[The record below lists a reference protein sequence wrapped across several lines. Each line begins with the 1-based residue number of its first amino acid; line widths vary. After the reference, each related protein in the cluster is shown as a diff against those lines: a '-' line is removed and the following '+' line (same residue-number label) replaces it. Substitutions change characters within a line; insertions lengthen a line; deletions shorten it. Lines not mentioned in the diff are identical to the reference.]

1 MVELIGSA
9 LAVAAALFL
18 AIQVV
23 CVRIGTDSGR
33 SNDALIVVLLVNIVI
48 LVPVAIVV
56 GYPDYI
62 VPPDAILSF
71 AAAGLVGTMLGR
83 AFEYAGIERIG
94 ASRSEPIKASQPLH
108 AAVLAVVVL
117 GETLTPIA
125 GVGTVLVVVGIA
137 LISWESLNSSNG
149 SSEPISSAYLAL
161 PVASAFLYGVEPV
174 LAKVGLATGTSAFVG
189 LGIKTLTATVAFYA
203 YLRYRS
209 ALPGREAF
217 RSANTKWYV
226 GAGLANSAFLLSYYA
241 ALSIAPVV
249 LVQPVLQTSPLF
261 VVLFSVLFL
270 QQLERVSLRVAVAA
284 TIVTLGAAIVSLQV

>member
-1 MVELIGSA
+1 MVEFLGSA

-18 AIQVV
+18 AVQVV
-23 CVRIGTDSGR
+23 CVRLGTDSGR
-33 SNDALIVVLLVNIVI
+33 SNDALIVVLLVNITVLI
-48 LVPVAIVV
+48 PVALVV
-56 GYPDYI
+56 GYPDYT
-62 VPPDAILSF
+62 VPPNALASF

-108 AAVLAVVVL
+108 AALLAVLIL
-117 GETLTPIA
+117 GETLTPVA

-137 LISWESLNSSNG
+137 IISWESRSASG
-149 SSEPISSAYLAL
+149 EGFESISWSYLAL
-161 PVASAFLYGVEPV
+161 PLASAFLYGIEPIF
-174 LAKVGLATGTSAFVG
+174 AKVGLATGTSAFVG

-203 YLRYRS
+203 YLRYRG
-209 ALPGREAF
+209 ALPGREAL

-241 ALSIAPVV
+241 ALSVAPVV

-261 VVLFSVLFL
+261 VIVLSVLFL
-270 QQLERVSLRVAVAA
+270 QRLERVTPRVVVAA
-284 TIVTLGAAIVSLQV
+284 IVVALGAAVVSLQV

>member
-1 MVELIGSA
+1 MVEFLGA
-9 LAVAAALFL
+9 GLAVAAALFL

-33 SNDALIVVLLVNIVI
+33 SNDALIVVLLVNIAL
-48 LVPVAIVV
+48 LVPVALVV
-56 GYPDYI
+56 GYPDYTL
-62 VPPDAILSF
+62 PPDALLSF

-108 AAVLAVVVL
+108 AALLAVLIL

-137 LISWESLNSSNG
+137 IISWESRSSDDGMG
-149 SSEPISSAYLAL
+149 SVSWSYLAL
-161 PVASAFLYGVEPV
+161 PLASAFMYGIEPIF
-174 LAKVGLATGTSAFVG
+174 AKVGLATGTSPFVG

-203 YLRYRS
+203 YLRYRG
-209 ALPGREAF
+209 ALPGRDAL
-217 RSANTKWYV
+217 RSANTKWYL
-226 GAGLANSAFLLSYYA
+226 GAGVANSAFLLSYYA
-241 ALSIAPVV
+241 ALSVAPVV

-261 VVLFSVLFL
+261 VIVLSVIFL
-270 QQLERVSLRVAVAA
+270 QRLERVTPRIVLAAAVVA
-284 TIVTLGAAIVSLQV
+284 LGAAVVSIQV